1 LSFFDIV
8 GQERSRILSRTYYKG
23 AAGCFVMFDVTNPGT
38 LEGAQTWKKDLDE
51 KVILPSG
58 SPVPSVLLAN
68 KCDLAQQRAISEEEI
83 AAFAEKHDFIGWKE
97 ISVKENRNI
106 SEAVK

>member
-1 LSFFDIV
+1 
-8 GQERSRILSRTYYKG
+8 
-23 AAGCFVMFDVTNPGT
+23 MFDVTNRGT

-68 KCDLAQQRAISEEEI
+68 KVRL
-83 AAFAEKHDFIGWKE
+83 
-97 ISVKENRNI
+97 VVVN
-106 SEAVK
+106 VVV

>member
-1 LSFFDIV
+1 MLRSPHHCRLYYCITDKEFNAKYCTVFCSVHQFFDIV

-23 AAGCFVMFDVTNPGT
+23 AAGCFVMFDVTNRGT

-68 KCDLAQQRAISEEEI
+68 KVRLVGD
-83 AAFAEKHDFIGWKE
+83 
-97 ISVKENRNI
+97 V
-106 SEAVK
+106 AV